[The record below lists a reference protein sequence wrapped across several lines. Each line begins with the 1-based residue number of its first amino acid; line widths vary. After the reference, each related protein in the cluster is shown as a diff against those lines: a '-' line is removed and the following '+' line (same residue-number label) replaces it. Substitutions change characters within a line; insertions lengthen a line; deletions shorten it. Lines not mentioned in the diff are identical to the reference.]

1 MDEKDEVFDCVSDS
15 HSHVDFT
22 IENVKDLFQEK
33 TVYICS
39 TQDQFPKNS

>member
-22 IENVKDLFQEK
+22 IENVKDF
-33 TVYICS
+33 I
-39 TQDQFPKNS
+39 PRKNCIHLLNT